1 MGMGMGMSFGLWALG
16 FGPCLISLR
25 GAVWFVYRGDA
36 TEPLRREDPEGEDT
50 PDGFMKYSSARAAPP
65 EV

>member
-16 FGPCLISLR
+16 FGLCPIALR
-25 GAVWFVYRGDA
+25 GAVWSVCRGDA